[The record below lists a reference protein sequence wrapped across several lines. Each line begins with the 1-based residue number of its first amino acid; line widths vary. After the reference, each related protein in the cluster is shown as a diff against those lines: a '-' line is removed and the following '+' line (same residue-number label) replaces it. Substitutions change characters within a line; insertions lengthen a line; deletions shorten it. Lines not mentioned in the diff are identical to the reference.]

1 MTYAVKPTRVHTAY
15 YQVPH
20 PTIPGAYET
29 KENVIVDDWGVHDES
44 GVVVVVEKRRQ
55 THWHKESC
63 EVLARAL
70 NGTKEESMQ
79 YNVIKKTADG
89 RTAIVAG
96 PYDDAEAPYQ
106 RKRLAEQHP
115 ESEFEVAP
123 IVPDAA

>member
-1 MTYAVKPTRVHTAY
+1 MTYAVKPTRTHVAY

-44 GVVVVVEKRRQ
+44 GAVVVVEKRRQ

-70 NGTKEESMQ
+70 NGTKEESME
-79 YNVIKKTADG
+79 YEVVKKTPDG
-89 RTAIVAG
+89 KSAPVAG
-96 PYDDAEAPYQ
+96 PYDEIDAAYQ

-115 ESEFEVAP
+115 EAEFEVVP
-123 IVPDAA
+123 ITPDAA